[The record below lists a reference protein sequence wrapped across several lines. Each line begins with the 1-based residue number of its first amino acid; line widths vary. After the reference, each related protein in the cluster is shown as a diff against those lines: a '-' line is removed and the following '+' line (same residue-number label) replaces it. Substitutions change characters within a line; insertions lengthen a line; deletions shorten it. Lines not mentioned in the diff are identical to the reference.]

1 MGVVGTFAVALD
13 FLAEI
18 SLLTFQGLTGGRG
31 AGTKVMSLDTSGVL
45 LPALDDF
52 LSSRLEAWD
61 CFSQAA
67 VLSSD
72 IDEIEATKSSSFSN
86 VGVDAGPMLE
96 DETAG
101 EMAVELVSP
110 FVLECE
116 SAMVVV
122 RNCGVDV
129 LVVGAVLPFM
139 LGAAVDEAE
148 EAGLCAGDGPVE
160 EGVLGL
166 DEPLVCGLFGVA
178 EFFPD
183 AAAA

>member
-1 MGVVGTFAVALD
+1 MGVAGTFALD
-13 FLAEI
+13 FLAEM

-45 LPALDDF
+45 LPALDVF

-72 IDEIEATKSSSFSN
+72 IDEIEVTASSSFSN
-86 VGVDAGPMLE
+86 VGIDAGPMLE
-96 DETAG
+96 DEMTEGIA
-101 EMAVELVSP
+101 AELVSP
-110 FVLECE
+110 FALECE
-116 SAMVVV
+116 SVTVVGG
-122 RNCGVDV
+122 NCGVDV

-148 EAGLCAGDGPVE
+148 ETGLCTGDGPVK
-160 EGVLGL
+160 EGMLGL
-166 DEPLVCGLFGVA
+166 DEPLICDLFGVA